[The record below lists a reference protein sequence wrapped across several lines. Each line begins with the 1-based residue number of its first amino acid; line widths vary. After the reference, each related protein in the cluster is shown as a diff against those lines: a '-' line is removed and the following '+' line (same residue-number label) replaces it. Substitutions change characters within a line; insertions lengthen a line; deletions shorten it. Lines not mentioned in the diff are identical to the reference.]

1 MKTYTTQNNKRI
13 LRQAAVIAFWIGLWQ
28 LLAMAVDNT
37 LLLPSVDET
46 LSTLFNLLG
55 EGEFYVN
62 IGWTF
67 FRCVLSMVI
76 SFVTGMTAAWL
87 AYRKDFL
94 RSFFTL
100 PVGFFK
106 AVPVMA
112 IVIYVILLVESD
124 WVAVIV
130 CFLMCFP
137 IVYTNVLSGLDA
149 MDSKLLEVA
158 YIYRLS
164 VTQKIKYFY
173 LPCIMPQIKA
183 AVRLIAGLSWKA
195 VVAAEVLS
203 IPKYSLGYEMI
214 IAKNYLQTSTLFSY
228 IIVIVALS
236 LVMEKLIDIIL
247 KRWNYKGYEGSK
259 VLKSVTKTQ
268 RKAARKSHGE
278 DVAVTDLSKR
288 FGENTVFRGLN
299 MTFEKDLVNCIVGP
313 SGQGK
318 TTLLRIIAGLE
329 DADVGRI
336 TGNESSVS
344 YLFQEDRLLPWLNT
358 FDNMALSVIN
368 EGNAA
373 KEGVKRMAEVLEIS
387 DALWKLPEELS
398 GGMRHRAAL
407 GRTFLADAGLVL
419 LDEPFRGLD
428 IELKNRIIDRIW
440 KKATNH
446 KTVIMVTHSQEDA
459 KELGDRV
466 IELTDV
472 V

>member
-1 MKTYTTQNNKRI
+1 MKTYTTQNNKKI

-67 FRCVLSMVI
+67 FRCVLSMTL
-76 SFVTGMTAAWL
+76 SFILGMAAAWL

-173 LPCIMPQIKA
+173 LPGIMPQIKA

-228 IIVIVALS
+228 IIVIVTLS
-236 LVMEKLIDIIL
+236 LVMEKIINITL
-247 KRWNYKGYEGSK
+247 ERWNYKGYEGSR
-259 VLKSVTKTQ
+259 VLKSTTKIQ
-268 RKAARKSHGE
+268 RKAVRQSHE
-278 DVAVTDLSKR
+278 KAVAVTDVSKR

-299 MTFEKDLVNCIVGP
+299 MTFEKDLVTCIVGP

-398 GGMRHRAAL
+398 GGMRHRTAL
-407 GRTFLADAGLVL
+407 GRTFLADASLVL

-466 IELTDV
+466 IELMAV
-472 V
+472 E

>member
-1 MKTYTTQNNKRI
+1 MKTYTTQNNKKI

-183 AVRLIAGLSWKA
+183 AV
-195 VVAAEVLS
+195 
-203 IPKYSLGYEMI
+203 
-214 IAKNYLQTSTLFSY
+214 
-228 IIVIVALS
+228 S

-288 FGENTVFRGLN
+288 FGENTVFCDLSMN
-299 MTFEKDLVNCIVGP
+299 FEKDRVTCIVGP

-329 DADVGRI
+329 DADDGHI
-336 TGNESSVS
+336 EGNGGAVS

-368 EGNAA
+368 GGNVAQ
-373 KEGVKRMAEVLEIS
+373 EEVKRMADDLEIS

-440 KKATNH
+440 KEATNH

>member
-1 MKTYTTQNNKRI
+1 MKTYTTQNNKKI

-195 VVAAEVLS
+195 VVAAEV
-203 IPKYSLGYEMI
+203 I

-247 KRWNYKGYEGSK
+247 KRWNYKGYEVSK

-299 MTFEKDLVNCIVGP
+299 MTFEKDLVTCIVGP

-407 GRTFLADAGLVL
+407 GRTFLADASLVL

>member
-1 MKTYTTQNNKRI
+1 MKTYTTQNNKKI

-158 YIYRLS
+158 CVYRLS
-164 VTQKIKYFY
+164 GVQKIKYFY

-268 RKAARKSHGE
+268 RKAVRKSHGE

-288 FGENTVFRGLN
+288 FGENTVFCDLSMN
-299 MTFEKDLVNCIVGP
+299 FEKDRVTCIVGP

-407 GRTFLADAGLVL
+407 GRTFLADASLVL

>member
-1 MKTYTTQNNKRI
+1 
-13 LRQAAVIAFWIGLWQ
+13 
-28 LLAMAVDNT
+28 
-37 LLLPSVDET
+37 
-46 LSTLFNLLG
+46 
-55 EGEFYVN
+55 
-62 IGWTF
+62 
-67 FRCVLSMVI
+67 
-76 SFVTGMTAAWL
+76 
-87 AYRKDFL
+87 
-94 RSFFTL
+94 
-100 PVGFFK
+100 
-106 AVPVMA
+106 
-112 IVIYVILLVESD
+112 
-124 WVAVIV
+124 
-130 CFLMCFP
+130 
-137 IVYTNVLSGLDA
+137 
-149 MDSKLLEVA
+149 
-158 YIYRLS
+158 
-164 VTQKIKYFY
+164 
-173 LPCIMPQIKA
+173 MPQIKA

-228 IIVIVALS
+228 IIVIVTLS
-236 LVMEKLIDIIL
+236 LVMEKIINITL
-247 KRWNYKGYEGSK
+247 ERWNYKGYEGSK

-299 MTFEKDLVNCIVGP
+299 MTFEKDLVTCIVGP

-407 GRTFLADAGLVL
+407 GRTFLADASLVL

>member
-1 MKTYTTQNNKRI
+1 MKTYTTQNNKKI

-158 YIYRLS
+158 CVYRLS
-164 VTQKIKYFY
+164 GVQKIKFFY

-299 MTFEKDLVNCIVGP
+299 MTFEKDLVTCIVGP

-459 KELGDRV
+459 KELGDRT
-466 IELTDV
+466 IELRAV
-472 V
+472 E